1 MAGDRTHAGHG
12 RQHPRCRTVPGVWAL
27 GLWRGCRPLPCPK
40 EVVPGDD
47 DHLQIGR
54 GRRPSTAAPLGA
66 ELCPRPRGWRGWTV
80 DIPPVETPEGSGPPP
95 LLTASPGLQS
105 PSTSPPRRRSRLE
118 SRACQCPAS
127 SHVGRGAAGEAAQE
141 AGGLDP
147 AQVPTLLL
155 SRTAGQAA
163 PAVRPR
169 SPPRP
174 TPHPSVAAAHGH
186 RGSRPGSSGEREA
199 GVSREALEPPS
210 SPACHP
216 FWENPPGGGL
226 CSLGL
231 HVGEQRLRR
240 QRLGAPVP
248 APPLPPGAHPSSLRI
263 TVRVR
268 GLPSCLSLPLPR
280 QPAGRGRERPPPQ
293 WGPFLPPTPRHRES
307 L

>member
-1 MAGDRTHAGHG
+1 MLFRSAG
-12 RQHPRCRTVPGVWAL
+12 
-27 GLWRGCRPLPCPK
+27 
-40 EVVPGDD
+40 
-47 DHLQIGR
+47 
-54 GRRPSTAAPLGA
+54 
-66 ELCPRPRGWRGWTV
+66 
-80 DIPPVETPEGSGPPP
+80 
-95 LLTASPGLQS
+95 
-105 PSTSPPRRRSRLE
+105 
-118 SRACQCPAS
+118 
-127 SHVGRGAAGEAAQE
+127 GEAAQE

-186 RGSRPGSSGEREA
+186 RGSRRGSSGEREA

-248 APPLPPGAHPSSLRI
+248 VPPLPPGAHPSSLRI

-268 GLPSCLSLPLPR
+268 GLPSCLSLPLPLHSGAPSCPPR
-280 QPAGRGRERPPPQ
+280 LVTGNLSDFPNLPQAPLAGRGREHPPPQ
-293 WGPFLPPTPRHRES
+293 WGPFLPPTACHRET